1 MLYHKELI
9 SSEYKASRKKDPFP
23 PGEFAEVAKLM
34 NAEAHGVGGSASD
47 KSKAV
52 FALIEFINWSGCR
65 PDEAIQIFA

>member
-34 NAEAHGVGGSASD
+34 NAEDD